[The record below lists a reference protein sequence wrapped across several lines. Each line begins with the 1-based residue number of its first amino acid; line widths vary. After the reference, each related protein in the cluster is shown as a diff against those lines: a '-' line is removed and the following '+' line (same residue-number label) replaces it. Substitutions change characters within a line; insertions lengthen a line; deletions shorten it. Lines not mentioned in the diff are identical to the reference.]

1 MAIVFRS
8 IWVIAYRELVR
19 FVQDRPRMI
28 SSFSMPI
35 IFLLIFG
42 AGFGR
47 LIGQMMP
54 GVDYI
59 QFMYPGIL
67 AMTVLMTSVM
77 SGVSIVWDRE
87 FGFLKE
93 VMVSPLTR
101 SGVLIGKAVGA
112 ATIAIIQGAIM
123 LVLAPIVNVPIN
135 LGTVL
140 ALFPLLLIL
149 SLSLS
154 GLGLLIGARM
164 RSQQGFQIV
173 MQLVIFP
180 MMFLSGIF
188 FPVSGVATWLGVL
201 SKLNPVTYGID
212 AIRQVFL
219 GTEVAGVTVFGHTM
233 GIVDSAIVVAMVG
246 AVLLTTAIWVFNRQE
261 CVPSD
266 SSVQLRF
273 TDR

>member
-1 MAIVFRS
+1 
-8 IWVIAYRELVR
+8 
-19 FVQDRPRMI
+19 
-28 SSFSMPI
+28 
-35 IFLLIFG
+35 
-42 AGFGR
+42 
-47 LIGQMMP
+47 
-54 GVDYI
+54 
-59 QFMYPGIL
+59 MYPGIL

-93 VMVSPLTR
+93 VLVSPLSR
-101 SGVLIGKAVGA
+101 SGVLAGKAVGA

-140 ALFPLLLIL
+140 ALLPLLLIL
-149 SLSLS
+149 SLALS
-154 GLGLLIGARM
+154 GLGLLIGSRM

-188 FPVSGVATWLGVL
+188 FPISGVATWLEVL

-219 GTEVAGVTVFGHTM
+219 GSQVAGVTVFGHTM
-233 GIVDSAIVVAMVG
+233 GIVDSAIVVAMAGV
-246 AVLLTTAIWVFNRQE
+246 VLLTAAIWSFNKQE
-261 CVPSD
+261 
-266 SSVQLRF
+266 
-273 TDR
+273 

>member
-1 MAIVFRS
+1 
-8 IWVIAYRELVR
+8 VIAYRELVR

-47 LIGQMMP
+47 LIGQMLP

-77 SGVSIVWDRE
+77 SGVSIVSDIE

-101 SGVLIGKAVGA
+101 SGVLVGKAVGA

-123 LVLAPIVNVPIN
+123 LVLAPIVNVSIN

-261 CVPSD
+261 
-266 SSVQLRF
+266 
-273 TDR
+273 

>member
-8 IWVIAYRELVR
+8 IWVIAYRELLR
-19 FVQDRPRMI
+19 FVQDRPRMF
-28 SSFSMPI
+28 SSFSMPL
-35 IFLLIFG
+35 IFLIIFG
-42 AGFGR
+42 AGFGK

-54 GVDYI
+54 GVNYI
-59 QFMYPGIL
+59 QFMYPGII

-93 VMVSPLTR
+93 VLVSPLSR
-101 SGVLIGKAVGA
+101 SGVLAGKAVGA

-140 ALFPLLLIL
+140 TLLPLLLIL
-149 SLSLS
+149 SLALS

-212 AIRQVFL
+212 AIRQIFL

-233 GIVDSAIVVAMVG
+233 GIVDSAIVVAMAGV
-246 AVLLTTAIWVFNRQE
+246 VFLTIAIWAFNKQE
-261 CVPSD
+261 
-266 SSVQLRF
+266 
-273 TDR
+273 

>member
-1 MAIVFRS
+1 MAIVFRT
-8 IWVIAYRELVR
+8 IWVIAYRELLR
-19 FVQDRPRMI
+19 FVQDRPRLF

-35 IFLLIFG
+35 IFLVIFG

-67 AMTVLMTSVM
+67 AMTVLMTSIM

-93 VMVSPLTR
+93 VLVSPLNR
-101 SGVLIGKAVGA
+101 SGVLAGKAVGA

-140 ALFPLLLIL
+140 ALLPLLLIL
-149 SLSLS
+149 SLALS

-188 FPVSGVATWLGVL
+188 FPVSGVATWLEVL

-246 AVLLTTAIWVFNRQE
+246 VVFLTIAIWAFNKQE
-261 CVPSD
+261 
-266 SSVQLRF
+266 
-273 TDR
+273 

>member
-1 MAIVFRS
+1 MTGFFRTV
-8 IWVIAYRELVR
+8 WVIAYREFLR
-19 FVQDRPRMI
+19 FIQDRPRMF
-28 SSFSMPI
+28 SSFTMPLV
-35 IFLLIFG
+35 FLVIFG
-42 AGFGR
+42 AGFGK

-93 VMVSPLTR
+93 VLVSPLNR
-101 SGVLIGKAVGA
+101 SGVIAGKAIGA
-112 ATIAIIQGAIM
+112 ATIAIIQGVIM
-123 LVLAPIVNVPIN
+123 LVLAPILNVSID

-140 ALFPLLLIL
+140 ALLPLLLIL
-149 SLSLS
+149 SVCLS

-164 RSQQGFQIV
+164 RSQQGFQIL

-188 FPVSGVATWLGVL
+188 FPISGVATWLEVL

-233 GIVDSAIVVAMVG
+233 SILESALVVAAVG
-246 AVLLTTAIWVFNRQE
+246 VVLLAAAIWVFNRQE
-261 CVPSD
+261 
-266 SSVQLRF
+266 
-273 TDR
+273 

>member
-93 VMVSPLTR
+93 VLVSPLSR
-101 SGVLIGKAVGA
+101 SGVLAGKAIGA
-112 ATIAIIQGAIM
+112 AIIAIVQGAIM

-140 ALFPLLLIL
+140 ALLPLLLIL

-188 FPVSGVATWLGVL
+188 FPVSGVATWLEVL

-246 AVLLTTAIWVFNRQE
+246 IVLLTTAIWAFNRQE
-261 CVPSD
+261 
-266 SSVQLRF
+266 
-273 TDR
+273 

>member
-19 FVQDRPRMI
+19 FVQDRPRMF
-28 SSFSMPI
+28 SSFSMPV

-54 GVDYI
+54 GVDYL

-67 AMTVLMTSVM
+67 AMTVLMTSIM
-77 SGVSIVWDRE
+77 SGISIVWDRE

-93 VMVSPLTR
+93 VLVSPLSR

-140 ALFPLLLIL
+140 ALLPLLLIL

-188 FPVSGVATWLGVL
+188 FPVSGVAAWLAVL

-219 GTEVAGVTVFGHTM
+219 GTQVAGVTVFGHTM

-246 AVLLTTAIWVFNRQE
+246 VVLLTTALWVFNRQE
-261 CVPSD
+261 
-266 SSVQLRF
+266 
-273 TDR
+273 

>member
-8 IWVIAYRELVR
+8 IWVIAYRELLR
-19 FVQDRPRMI
+19 FVQDRPRMF

-35 IFLLIFG
+35 IFLIIFG

-93 VMVSPLTR
+93 VLVSPLSR
-101 SGVLIGKAVGA
+101 SGVLAGKAVGA

-140 ALFPLLLIL
+140 ALLPLLLIL
-149 SLSLS
+149 SLALS

-180 MMFLSGIF
+180 IMFLSGIF
-188 FPVSGVATWLGVL
+188 FPVSGVATWLEVL

-246 AVLLTTAIWVFNRQE
+246 VVFLTIAIWAFNKQE
-261 CVPSD
+261 
-266 SSVQLRF
+266 
-273 TDR
+273 

>member
-1 MAIVFRS
+1 MAIVFRT
-8 IWVIAYRELVR
+8 IWVIAYRELLR
-19 FVQDRPRMI
+19 FVQDKPRMF

-35 IFLLIFG
+35 IFLIIFG

-93 VMVSPLTR
+93 VLVSPLSR
-101 SGVLIGKAVGA
+101 SGVLAGKAVGA

-140 ALFPLLLIL
+140 ALLPLLLIL
-149 SLSLS
+149 SLALS

-188 FPVSGVATWLGVL
+188 FPVSGVATWLEVL

-246 AVLLTTAIWVFNRQE
+246 VVFLTIAIWAFNKQE
-261 CVPSD
+261 
-266 SSVQLRF
+266 
-273 TDR
+273 

>member
-1 MAIVFRS
+1 MAIVFRT
-8 IWVIAYRELVR
+8 IWVIAYRELLR
-19 FVQDRPRMI
+19 FVQDRPRMF

-35 IFLLIFG
+35 IFLIIFG

-93 VMVSPLTR
+93 VLVSPLSR
-101 SGVLIGKAVGA
+101 SGVLVGKAVGA

-140 ALFPLLLIL
+140 ALLPLLLIL
-149 SLSLS
+149 SLALS
-154 GLGLLIGARM
+154 GLGLLIGSRM

-188 FPVSGVATWLGVL
+188 FPISGVATWLEVL

-233 GIVDSAIVVAMVG
+233 GIVDSAIVVAMAGV
-246 AVLLTTAIWVFNRQE
+246 VFLTAAIWSFNKQE
-261 CVPSD
+261 
-266 SSVQLRF
+266 
-273 TDR
+273 

>member
-1 MAIVFRS
+1 MAIVFRT

-19 FVQDRPRMI
+19 FVQDRPRMF
-28 SSFSMPI
+28 SSFSMPL

-77 SGVSIVWDRE
+77 SGISIVWDRE

-93 VMVSPLTR
+93 VLVSPLSR
-101 SGVLIGKAVGA
+101 SGVLAGKAVGA
-112 ATIAIIQGAIM
+112 AIIAIIQGAIM
-123 LVLAPIVNVPIN
+123 LVLAPVVNVPIT
-135 LGTVL
+135 LGKVL
-140 ALFPLLLIL
+140 ALLPLLLIL

-154 GLGLLIGARM
+154 VLGLLIGARM

-180 MMFLSGIF
+180 VMFLSGIF
-188 FPVSGVATWLGVL
+188 FPVSGVATWLEVL

-233 GIVDSAIVVAMVG
+233 GIVDSAIVVALVG
-246 AVLLTTAIWVFNRQE
+246 VVLLTAAIGAFNRQE
-261 CVPSD
+261 
-266 SSVQLRF
+266 
-273 TDR
+273 

>member
-101 SGVLIGKAVGA
+101 SGVLVGKAVGA

-123 LVLAPIVNVPIN
+123 LVLAPIVNVSIN

-261 CVPSD
+261 
-266 SSVQLRF
+266 
-273 TDR
+273 

>member
-1 MAIVFRS
+1 MAIVFRT
-8 IWVIAYRELVR
+8 IWVIAYRELLR
-19 FVQDRPRMI
+19 FVQDRPRML

-35 IFLLIFG
+35 IFLIIFG

-93 VMVSPLTR
+93 VLVSPLSR
-101 SGVLIGKAVGA
+101 SGVLAGKAVGA

-140 ALFPLLLIL
+140 ALLPLLLVL
-149 SLSLS
+149 SLALS

-180 MMFLSGIF
+180 IMFLSGIF
-188 FPVSGVATWLGVL
+188 FPISGVAPWLEVL

-246 AVLLTTAIWVFNRQE
+246 VVFLTIAIWAFNKQE
-261 CVPSD
+261 
-266 SSVQLRF
+266 
-273 TDR
+273 

>member
-1 MAIVFRS
+1 MAIVFRT
-8 IWVIAYRELVR
+8 IWVIAYRELLR
-19 FVQDRPRMI
+19 FVQDRPRMV
-28 SSFSMPI
+28 SSFSMPL
-35 IFLLIFG
+35 IFLIIFG

-54 GVDYI
+54 GVDYV
-59 QFMYPGIL
+59 QFMYPGII

-77 SGVSIVWDRE
+77 SGISIVWDRE

-93 VMVSPLTR
+93 VLVSPLSR
-101 SGVLIGKAVGA
+101 SGVLVGKAVGA

-140 ALFPLLLIL
+140 ALLPLLLIL
-149 SLSLS
+149 SLALS

-188 FPVSGVATWLGVL
+188 FPVSGVATWLEVL

-233 GIVDSAIVVAMVG
+233 GIVDSAIVVSMAGV
-246 AVLLTTAIWVFNRQE
+246 VFLTTAIWAFNKQE
-261 CVPSD
+261 
-266 SSVQLRF
+266 
-273 TDR
+273 

>member
-8 IWVIAYRELVR
+8 IWVIAYRELLR
-19 FVQDRPRMI
+19 FVQDRPRLF

-35 IFLLIFG
+35 IFLVIFG

-54 GVDYI
+54 GVNYI
-59 QFMYPGIL
+59 QFMYPGII

-93 VMVSPLTR
+93 VLVSPLSR
-101 SGVLIGKAVGA
+101 SGVLAGKAVGA

-123 LVLAPIVNVPIN
+123 LVLAPIVNVPIK

-140 ALFPLLLIL
+140 ALLPLLLIL
-149 SLSLS
+149 SLALS
-154 GLGLLIGARM
+154 GLGLLIGSRM

-188 FPVSGVATWLGVL
+188 FPISGVATWLEVL

-246 AVLLTTAIWVFNRQE
+246 AVFLTIAIWVFNKQE
-261 CVPSD
+261 
-266 SSVQLRF
+266 
-273 TDR
+273 

>member
-8 IWVIAYRELVR
+8 IWVIAYRELLR
-19 FVQDRPRMI
+19 FVQDRPRMV

-35 IFLLIFG
+35 IFLIIFG

-77 SGVSIVWDRE
+77 SGISIVWDRE

-93 VMVSPLTR
+93 VLVSPLSR
-101 SGVLIGKAVGA
+101 SGVLAGKAVGA

-140 ALFPLLLIL
+140 ALLPLLLIL
-149 SLSLS
+149 SLALS

-188 FPVSGVATWLGVL
+188 FPVSGVATWLEVL

-233 GIVDSAIVVAMVG
+233 GIVDSAIVVAMAGV
-246 AVLLTTAIWVFNRQE
+246 VFLTTATWVFNKQE
-261 CVPSD
+261 
-266 SSVQLRF
+266 
-273 TDR
+273 

>member
-19 FVQDRPRMI
+19 FVQDRPRMF

-42 AGFGR
+42 AGFGK

-54 GVDYI
+54 GVDYL

-67 AMTVLMTSVM
+67 AMTVLMTSIM
-77 SGVSIVWDRE
+77 SGISIVWDRE

-93 VMVSPLTR
+93 VLVSPLSR
-101 SGVLIGKAVGA
+101 SGVLAGKAVGA

-135 LGTVL
+135 MGTVL
-140 ALFPLLLIL
+140 ALLPLLLIL
-149 SLSLS
+149 SLALS

-188 FPVSGVATWLGVL
+188 FPVSGVATWLEVL

-246 AVLLTTAIWVFNRQE
+246 VVFLTIAIWAFNKQE
-261 CVPSD
+261 
-266 SSVQLRF
+266 
-273 TDR
+273 

>member
-19 FVQDRPRMI
+19 FVQDRPRMF

-67 AMTVLMTSVM
+67 AMTVLMTSIM
-77 SGVSIVWDRE
+77 SGISIVWDRE

-93 VMVSPLTR
+93 VLVSPLSR

-112 ATIAIIQGAIM
+112 ATIAISQGAIM

-140 ALFPLLLIL
+140 ALLPLLLIL

-188 FPVSGVATWLGVL
+188 FPVSGVATWLAVL

-246 AVLLTTAIWVFNRQE
+246 VVLLTTAIWVFNRQE
-261 CVPSD
+261 
-266 SSVQLRF
+266 
-273 TDR
+273 

>member
-1 MAIVFRS
+1 MAIVFRT

-19 FVQDRPRMI
+19 FIQDRPRMF
-28 SSFSMPI
+28 SSFSMPV

-67 AMTVLMTSVM
+67 AMTVLMTSIM
-77 SGVSIVWDRE
+77 SGISIVWDRE

-93 VMVSPLTR
+93 VLVSPLSR
-101 SGVLIGKAVGA
+101 SGVLAGKAIGA
-112 ATIAIIQGAIM
+112 AIIAIVQGAIM
-123 LVLAPIVNVPIN
+123 LVLAPIVNVPIT
-135 LGTVL
+135 LGKAL
-140 ALFPLLLIL
+140 ALLPLLLIL

-188 FPVSGVATWLGVL
+188 FPVSGVATWLEVL

-219 GTEVAGVTVFGHTM
+219 GTEAAGVTVFGHTM

-246 AVLLTTAIWVFNRQE
+246 AVLLTTAIWAFNRQE
-261 CVPSD
+261 
-266 SSVQLRF
+266 
-273 TDR
+273 

>member
-93 VMVSPLTR
+93 VLVSPLSR
-101 SGVLIGKAVGA
+101 SGVLVGKAVGA

-140 ALFPLLLIL
+140 ALLPLLLIL

-261 CVPSD
+261 
-266 SSVQLRF
+266 
-273 TDR
+273 

>member
-1 MAIVFRS
+1 MAIVFRT
-8 IWVIAYRELVR
+8 IWVIAYRELLR
-19 FVQDRPRMI
+19 FVQDRPRMF

-35 IFLLIFG
+35 IFLIIFG

-93 VMVSPLTR
+93 VLVSPLSR
-101 SGVLIGKAVGA
+101 SGVLAGKAVGA

-140 ALFPLLLIL
+140 ALLPLLLIL
-149 SLSLS
+149 SLALS

-188 FPVSGVATWLGVL
+188 FPVSGVATWLEVL

-233 GIVDSAIVVAMVG
+233 GIVDSAIVVAMAG
-246 AVLLTTAIWVFNRQE
+246 VLFLTTAIWAFNKQE
-261 CVPSD
+261 
-266 SSVQLRF
+266 
-273 TDR
+273 

>member
-1 MAIVFRS
+1 MAIVFRT
-8 IWVIAYRELVR
+8 IWVIAYRELLR
-19 FVQDRPRMI
+19 FVQDRPRMF
-28 SSFSMPI
+28 SSFYMPI
-35 IFLLIFG
+35 IFLIIFG

-93 VMVSPLTR
+93 VLVSPLSR
-101 SGVLIGKAVGA
+101 SGVLAGKAVGA

-140 ALFPLLLIL
+140 ALLPLLLIL
-149 SLSLS
+149 SLALS

-188 FPVSGVATWLGVL
+188 FPVSGVATWLEVL

-246 AVLLTTAIWVFNRQE
+246 VVFLTIAIWAFNKQE
-261 CVPSD
+261 
-266 SSVQLRF
+266 
-273 TDR
+273 

>member
-8 IWVIAYRELVR
+8 IWVIAYRELLR
-19 FVQDRPRMI
+19 FVQDRPRLF

-35 IFLLIFG
+35 IFLIIFG

-54 GVDYI
+54 GVNYI
-59 QFMYPGIL
+59 QFMYPGII

-93 VMVSPLTR
+93 VLVSPLSR
-101 SGVLIGKAVGA
+101 SGVLAGKAVGA

-123 LVLAPIVNVPIN
+123 LVLAPIVNVPIK

-140 ALFPLLLIL
+140 ALLPLLLIL
-149 SLSLS
+149 SLALS
-154 GLGLLIGARM
+154 GLGLLIGSRM

-188 FPVSGVATWLGVL
+188 FPISGVATWLEVL
-201 SKLNPVTYGID
+201 SKFNPVTYGID

-246 AVLLTTAIWVFNRQE
+246 AVFLTTAIWVFNKQE
-261 CVPSD
+261 
-266 SSVQLRF
+266 
-273 TDR
+273 

>member
-1 MAIVFRS
+1 
-8 IWVIAYRELVR
+8 VR

-54 GVDYI
+54 GVDYL

-67 AMTVLMTSVM
+67 AMTVLMTSIM
-77 SGVSIVWDRE
+77 SGISIVWDRE

-93 VMVSPLTR
+93 VLVSPLSR

-140 ALFPLLLIL
+140 ALLPLLLIL

-188 FPVSGVATWLGVL
+188 FPVSGVATWLAVL

-261 CVPSD
+261 
-266 SSVQLRF
+266 
-273 TDR
+273 

>member
-1 MAIVFRS
+1 MAEFYRS
-8 IWVIAYRELVR
+8 IWVIAYREFLR
-19 FVQDRPRMI
+19 FIQDRPRMF
-28 SSFSMPI
+28 SSFTMPLL
-35 IFLLIFG
+35 FLVIFG

-59 QFMYPGIL
+59 QYMYPGIL

-93 VMVSPLTR
+93 VLVSPLSR
-101 SGVLIGKAVGA
+101 SGIVVGKAIGA
-112 ATIAIIQGAIM
+112 AGIAIIQGIIM
-123 LVLAPIVNVPIN
+123 LVLAPILDVPIN

-140 ALFPLLLIL
+140 ALIPLLLIL

-164 RSQQGFQIV
+164 RSQQGFQIL

-188 FPVSGVATWLGVL
+188 FPITGVATWLEIL
-201 SKLNPVTYGID
+201 SKINPVTYGID
-212 AIRQVFL
+212 AIRQIFL
-219 GTEVAGVTVFGHTM
+219 GSDVAGVTIFNHTM
-233 GIVDSAIVVAMVG
+233 SIVES
-246 AVLLTTAIWVFNRQE
+246 AVLVAAVGTLLITAAIWSFNRQE
-261 CVPSD
+261 
-266 SSVQLRF
+266 
-273 TDR
+273 

>member
-1 MAIVFRS
+1 MAIVFRT
-8 IWVIAYRELVR
+8 IWVIAYRELLR
-19 FVQDRPRMI
+19 FVQDRPRMF
-28 SSFSMPI
+28 SSFSMPL
-35 IFLLIFG
+35 IFLIIFG

-54 GVDYI
+54 GVNYI

-77 SGVSIVWDRE
+77 SGISIVWDRE

-93 VMVSPLTR
+93 VLVSPLSR
-101 SGVLIGKAVGA
+101 SGVLAGKAVGA

-140 ALFPLLLIL
+140 ALLPLLLIL
-149 SLSLS
+149 SLALS

-188 FPVSGVATWLGVL
+188 FPVSGVATWLEVL

-233 GIVDSAIVVAMVG
+233 GIVDSAIVLSMAGVVF
-246 AVLLTTAIWVFNRQE
+246 LTTAIWAFNKQE
-261 CVPSD
+261 
-266 SSVQLRF
+266 
-273 TDR
+273 

>member
-1 MAIVFRS
+1 MAIVFRT
-8 IWVIAYRELVR
+8 IWVIAYRELLR
-19 FVQDRPRMI
+19 FVQDRPRML

-35 IFLLIFG
+35 IFLIIFG

-93 VMVSPLTR
+93 VLVSPLSR
-101 SGVLIGKAVGA
+101 SGVLAGKAVGA

-140 ALFPLLLIL
+140 ALLPLLLIL
-149 SLSLS
+149 SLALS

-180 MMFLSGIF
+180 IMFLSGIF
-188 FPVSGVATWLGVL
+188 FPVSGVATWLEVL

-246 AVLLTTAIWVFNRQE
+246 VVFLTIAIWAFNKQE
-261 CVPSD
+261 
-266 SSVQLRF
+266 
-273 TDR
+273 

>member
-1 MAIVFRS
+1 MAIVFRT
-8 IWVIAYRELVR
+8 IWVIAYRELLR
-19 FVQDRPRMI
+19 FIQDRPRMF

-35 IFLLIFG
+35 IFLIIFG

-93 VMVSPLTR
+93 VLVSPLSR
-101 SGVLIGKAVGA
+101 SGVLVGKAVGA

-140 ALFPLLLIL
+140 ALLPLLLIL
-149 SLSLS
+149 SLALS

-188 FPVSGVATWLGVL
+188 FPVSGVATWLEVL

-233 GIVDSAIVVAMVG
+233 GIVDSAIVVAMAGV
-246 AVLLTTAIWVFNRQE
+246 VFLTTAIWAFNKQE
-261 CVPSD
+261 
-266 SSVQLRF
+266 
-273 TDR
+273 

>member
-19 FVQDRPRMI
+19 FVQDKPRMI

-93 VMVSPLTR
+93 VLVSPLSR
-101 SGVLIGKAVGA
+101 SGVLVGKAVGA

-140 ALFPLLLIL
+140 ALLPLLLIL

-261 CVPSD
+261 
-266 SSVQLRF
+266 
-273 TDR
+273 

>member
-8 IWVIAYRELVR
+8 IWVIAYRELLR
-19 FVQDRPRMI
+19 FVQDRPRLF

-35 IFLLIFG
+35 IFLIIFG

-54 GVDYI
+54 GVDYL

-67 AMTVLMTSVM
+67 AMTVLMTSIM
-77 SGVSIVWDRE
+77 SGISIVWDRE

-93 VMVSPLTR
+93 VLVSPLSR
-101 SGVLIGKAVGA
+101 SGVLAGKAVGA

-123 LVLAPIVNVPIN
+123 LVLAPIVNVPIK

-140 ALFPLLLIL
+140 ALLPLLLIL
-149 SLSLS
+149 SLALS

-246 AVLLTTAIWVFNRQE
+246 AVFLTTAIWVFNKQE
-261 CVPSD
+261 
-266 SSVQLRF
+266 
-273 TDR
+273 

>member
-19 FVQDRPRMI
+19 FVQDKPRMF

-67 AMTVLMTSVM
+67 AMTVLMTSIM
-77 SGVSIVWDRE
+77 SGISIVWDRE

-93 VMVSPLTR
+93 VLVSPLSR

-135 LGTVL
+135 PGTVL
-140 ALFPLLLIL
+140 ALLPLLLIL

-188 FPVSGVATWLGVL
+188 FPVSGVATWLAVL

-246 AVLLTTAIWVFNRQE
+246 VVLLTTALWVFNRQE
-261 CVPSD
+261 
-266 SSVQLRF
+266 
-273 TDR
+273 

>member
-1 MAIVFRS
+1 MAIVFRT
-8 IWVIAYRELVR
+8 IWVIAYRELLR
-19 FVQDRPRMI
+19 FVQDRPRMF

-35 IFLLIFG
+35 IFLIIFG

-93 VMVSPLTR
+93 VLVSPLSR
-101 SGVLIGKAVGA
+101 SGVLAGKAVGA
-112 ATIAIIQGAIM
+112 AIIAIIQGAIM

-140 ALFPLLLIL
+140 ALLPLLLIL
-149 SLSLS
+149 SLALS
-154 GLGLLIGARM
+154 GLGLLIGSRM

-188 FPVSGVATWLGVL
+188 FPVSGVATWLEVL

-233 GIVDSAIVVAMVG
+233 GIVDSAIVVAMAGV
-246 AVLLTTAIWVFNRQE
+246 VFLTAAIWSFNKQE
-261 CVPSD
+261 
-266 SSVQLRF
+266 
-273 TDR
+273 

>member
-19 FVQDRPRMI
+19 FLQDRPRMF

-35 IFLLIFG
+35 IFLVIFG

-54 GVDYI
+54 GVDYL

-67 AMTVLMTSVM
+67 AMTVLMTSIM
-77 SGVSIVWDRE
+77 SGISIVWDRE

-93 VMVSPLTR
+93 VLVSPLSR

-140 ALFPLLLIL
+140 ALLPLLLIL

-188 FPVSGVATWLGVL
+188 FPVSGVAAWLAVL
-201 SKLNPVTYGID
+201 SKFNPVTYGID

-219 GTEVAGVTVFGHTM
+219 GSQVAGVTVFGHTM
-233 GIVDSAIVVAMVG
+233 GVVDSAIVVAMVG
-246 AVLLTTAIWVFNRQE
+246 VVLLTTALWVFNRQE
-261 CVPSD
+261 
-266 SSVQLRF
+266 
-273 TDR
+273 